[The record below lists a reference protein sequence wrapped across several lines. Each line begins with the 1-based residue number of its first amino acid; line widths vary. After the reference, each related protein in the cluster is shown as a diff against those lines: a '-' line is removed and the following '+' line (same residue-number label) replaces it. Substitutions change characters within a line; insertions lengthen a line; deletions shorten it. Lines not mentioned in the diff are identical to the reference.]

1 LSILTPLR
9 NRIKKKNATALVD
22 ITAIEPEQSAEAYSS
37 LVLGEPLSF
46 KFYHQ
51 CENVRT
57 IIQSLWVSWTNGN
70 SMSNFDN
77 DLQHKNE
84 HTHTHTYTHTHTHTH
99 TQMLHLHLWFTI
111 KLYLLR
117 CHHRYKHHIAYITL

>member
-9 NRIKKKNATALVD
+9 NRFSNKNATALVD
-22 ITAIEPEQSAEAYSS
+22 ITANEPEQSAEAHSS
-37 LVLGEPLSF
+37 LVLRKPLSF

-51 CENVRT
+51 CGNVRT

-77 DLQHKNE
+77 GLQHTRAHARALTRTHAHTHKQIYIYRCSIYIYDLQ
-84 HTHTHTYTHTHTHTH
+84 
-99 TQMLHLHLWFTI
+99 
-111 KLYLLR
+111 
-117 CHHRYKHHIAYITL
+117 